1 MTNQVPKMKEH
12 TASKQVFLSLQNA
25 TFTKSNQ
32 IVIRSLNFQIH
43 KGEQWA
49 ILGKIGAGKTTL
61 LECLAG
67 KYFLQEGS
75 LSYFFDKDA
84 IALVSFQEQS
94 KLLDYSAF
102 YYQQRYY
109 ASQTEGIITA
119 EELLCQ
125 SLFQRIDKAQLD
137 SIADLLQL
145 REVLPLEVIKLSNG
159 QKRKLLIA
167 KALLKKPQLL
177 LLDNP
182 YIGLDMSA
190 RQVMNELIN
199 NLIDSGL
206 QIVLVTNKE
215 DIPKKITHIGEVRN
229 FQVYMLNDSY
239 LIENHIS
246 HSPKIDLLSIKKN
259 EGLNFRTA
267 IQFSK
272 VSISYGTKQVLKNID
287 WTVKKG
293 EKWAILGD
301 NGSGKSTLLSL
312 IYADHPQSY
321 ANNILLFD
329 HPRGR
334 GETIW
339 DIKKMIGFVSPELH
353 FYLQNTLTAFEIAAT
368 GFFDGFTLPR
378 ELSGNEKNTIS
389 TLFAYYRFT
398 HLAQRNFLH
407 LSTGEQRL
415 VLLIRALV
423 KKPALLIMDEPF
435 QNLDAEYIS
444 LSLNLLDS
452 YLTSAD
458 TLIYVT
464 HYHEEI
470 PKCIDNF
477 LYLKDGEI
485 TTK

>member
-1 MTNQVPKMKEH
+1 MKENI
-12 TASKQVFLSLQNA
+12 ASKQAFLSLQNA
-25 TFTKSNQ
+25 TFTKSHQ
-32 IVIRSLNFQIH
+32 ILITQLNFQIH

-49 ILGKIGAGKTTL
+49 IIGKIGAGKTTL

-75 LSYFFDKDA
+75 LSYFFDKEA

-109 ASQTEGIITA
+109 ASQTKGIITA
-119 EELLCQ
+119 QELLYQ

-190 RQVMNELIN
+190 RQVMNELVN
-199 NLIDSGL
+199 TLIDAGL

-215 DIPKKITHIGEVRN
+215 DIPKKITHIAEVRN
-229 FQVYMLNDSY
+229 FQVYILNDLP
-239 LIENHIS
+239 LIES
-246 HSPKIDLLSIKKN
+246 HVSDSSKIALLPMQKN
-259 EGLNFRTA
+259 EELNFQIA
-267 IQFSK
+267 VQFSM
-272 VSISYGTKQVLKNID
+272 VNISYGTKQVLKNIN

-293 EKWAILGD
+293 EKWAIFGD

-321 ANNILLFD
+321 ANDIVLFD
-329 HPRGR
+329 HPRGG

-353 FYLQNTLTAFEIAAT
+353 FYLQNTMTAFEIAAT

-378 ELSGNEKNTIS
+378 ELSENEKNTIL
-389 TLFAYYRFT
+389 TLFAYYHFT
-398 HLAQRNFLH
+398 RLLQRNFLY

-435 QNLDAEYIS
+435 QNLDHEYIS

-464 HYHEEI
+464 HYQDEI

-477 LYLKDGEI
+477 LHLKDGEI
-485 TTK
+485 TSVRHKK

>member
-1 MTNQVPKMKEH
+1 MNEYAT
-12 TASKQVFLSLQNA
+12 TKQVFLSLQNA

-32 IVIRSLNFQIH
+32 FTIKNLNFQIRQ
-43 KGEQWA
+43 GEQWA

-75 LSYFFDKDA
+75 LNYSFDKNA

-94 KLLDYSAF
+94 KLLDYSTL

-119 EELLCQ
+119 EELIYQ

-137 SIADLLQL
+137 SIVDMLQL
-145 REVLPLEVIKLSNG
+145 KEVLPLEVIKLSNG

-167 KALLKKPQLL
+167 KALLKKPRLL

-182 YIGLDMSA
+182 YIGLDNSS
-190 RQVMNELIN
+190 RQIMNELID
-199 NLIDSGL
+199 NLINSGL
-206 QIVLVTNKE
+206 QIVLATNKE
-215 DIPKKITHIGEVRN
+215 DIPQKITHLAEVRN
-229 FQVYMLNDSY
+229 FQVYAIDNELHR
-239 LIENHIS
+239 IE
-246 HSPKIDLLSIKKN
+246 KN
-259 EGLNFRTA
+259 IITPSKTDFPVIERRGDYDFQTA
-267 IQFSK
+267 VQFTK
-272 VSISYGTKQVLKNID
+272 VSINYGAKQVLKNID

-321 ANNILLFD
+321 ANEVVLFD
-329 HPRGR
+329 HPRGK

-353 FYLQNTLTAFEIAAT
+353 FYLQNTMTAFEIAAT
-368 GFFDGFTLPR
+368 GFFDGFTLTR
-378 ELSGNEKNTIS
+378 ELSENEKHTIS
-389 TLFAYYRFT
+389 NLFSYYSFA
-398 HLAQRNFLH
+398 HLANRNFLH

-415 VLLIRALV
+415 VLFIRALV

-435 QNLDAEYIS
+435 QNLDKEYLR
-444 LSLNLLDS
+444 LSLHLLDG
-452 YLTSAD
+452 YLTDAD

-464 HYHEEI
+464 HYQEEI
-470 PKCIDNF
+470 PNCVDRF
-477 LYLKDGEI
+477 LYLKNGEVVYQ
-485 TTK
+485 

>member
-1 MTNQVPKMKEH
+1 MNEYAT
-12 TASKQVFLSLQNA
+12 TKQVFLSLQNA

-32 IVIRSLNFQIH
+32 VTIKNLNFQIYQ
-43 KGEQWA
+43 GEQWA
-49 ILGKIGAGKTTL
+49 IFGKIGAGKTTL

-75 LSYFFDKDA
+75 LNYSFDKNA

-94 KLLDYSAF
+94 KLLDYNTL

-109 ASQTEGIITA
+109 ASQTEGMITA
-119 EELLCQ
+119 KELLDQ
-125 SLFQRIDKAQLD
+125 SLFQRIDKPQLD
-137 SIADLLQL
+137 SIADMLQL
-145 REVLPLEVIKLSNG
+145 KEVLPLEVIKLSNG

-182 YIGLDMSA
+182 YIGLDNSS
-190 RQVMNELIN
+190 RQVMNELID
-199 NLIDSGL
+199 NLINSGL

-215 DIPKKITHIGEVRN
+215 DIPKQITHIAEVRN
-229 FQVYMLNDSY
+229 FQVYVLNNK
-239 LIENHIS
+239 LHHIENNIINPS
-246 HSPKIDLLSIKKN
+246 KIDFPIIEKK
-259 EGLNFRTA
+259 GDYDFQTA
-267 IQFSK
+267 VQFTK
-272 VSISYGTKQVLKNID
+272 VNIRYGTKQVLKNID

-293 EKWAILGD
+293 EKWAILGS

-321 ANNILLFD
+321 ANEVVLFD
-329 HPRGR
+329 RPRGK

-353 FYLQNTLTAFEIAAT
+353 FYLQNTMTAFEIAAT
-368 GFFDGFTLPR
+368 GFFDGFTLTR
-378 ELSGNEKNTIS
+378 ELSENEKHTIA
-389 TLFAYYRFT
+389 TLFTYYGFSY
-398 HLAQRNFLH
+398 LANRNFLH

-415 VLLIRALV
+415 VLFIRALV

-444 LSLNLLDS
+444 LSLHLLDS
-452 YLTSAD
+452 YLTRAD

-464 HYHEEI
+464 HYQEEI
-470 PKCIDNF
+470 PDCIDRF

-485 TTK
+485 IYK

>member
-1 MTNQVPKMKEH
+1 MNECAT
-12 TASKQVFLSLQNA
+12 TKQVFLSLQNA

-32 IVIRSLNFQIH
+32 FTIKNLNFQIYQ
-43 KGEQWA
+43 GEQWA

-67 KYFLQEGS
+67 KHFLQEGH
-75 LSYFFDKDA
+75 LNYFFDKNA

-94 KLLDYSAF
+94 KLLDYSAL

-119 EELLCQ
+119 EELLYQ

-137 SIADLLQL
+137 SIADMLQL
-145 REVLPLEVIKLSNG
+145 KEVLPLEVIKLSNG

-167 KALLKKPQLL
+167 KALLRKPLLL

-182 YIGLDMSA
+182 YIGLDNSS
-190 RQVMNELIN
+190 RQIMNELID
-199 NLIDSGL
+199 NLINSGL

-215 DIPKKITHIGEVRN
+215 GIPQKITHVAEVRN
-229 FQVYMLNDSY
+229 FQVYLLNNE
-239 LIENHIS
+239 LHRIEKNIINPS
-246 HSPKIDLLSIKKN
+246 KIDFPNIEKR
-259 EGLNFRTA
+259 EGYDFQTA
-267 IQFSK
+267 VQFTK
-272 VSISYGTKQVLKNID
+272 VSINYGTKQVLKNID

-321 ANNILLFD
+321 ANEVVLFD
-329 HPRGR
+329 HPRGK

-339 DIKKMIGFVSPELH
+339 DIKQMIGFASPELH
-353 FYLQNTLTAFEIAAT
+353 FYLKNTMTAFEIAAT
-368 GFFDGFTLPR
+368 GFFDGFTLTR
-378 ELSGNEKNTIS
+378 ELTENEKHTIS
-389 TLFAYYRFT
+389 NLFSYYSFAY
-398 HLAQRNFLH
+398 LANRNFLH

-415 VLLIRALV
+415 ILFIRALV
-423 KKPALLIMDEPF
+423 KKPAMLIMDEPF
-435 QNLDAEYIS
+435 QNLDKEYIS
-444 LSLNLLDS
+444 LSLHLLDN
-452 YLTSAD
+452 YLTDAD

-464 HYHEEI
+464 HYQEEI
-470 PKCIDNF
+470 PNCVNRF

-485 TTK
+485 VHE